1 MNKQD
6 LKNGMIYE
14 KRNGL
19 IFYIILDTV
28 YKLNDSNNTEM
39 GTLDDV
45 LTYYNDDLTYKG
57 SKWSDIMIIR
67 DAEGKL
73 LWEREEVDWAK
84 VPKDTKVLV
93 RNSKDEEW
101 HKRYFSKYKD
111 GRFYTFNMGGTSWS
125 TSDETFWK
133 ECKLVELEQK
143 EYTFDEVECLFEEY
157 CDKID
162 NCNECEYSGDCKDS
176 WKNDNFTI
184 TRKIIN
190 KGR

>member
-93 RNSKDEEW
+93 RDSKDEEW

-143 EYTFDEVECLFEEY
+143 EYTFYEVECLYQEY
-157 CDKID
+157 CNKMD
-162 NCNECEYSGDCKDS
+162 NCNECGYSGSCEYD

-184 TRKIIN
+184 TRK
-190 KGR
+190 

>member
-28 YKLNDSNNTEM
+28 YKLDNSNNTEM

-101 HKRYFSKYKD
+101 RKRYFSKYKD
-111 GRFYTFNMGGTSWS
+111 GRFYTFNTGGTSWS
-125 TSDETFWK
+125 ASDETFWR

-143 EYTFDEVECLFEEY
+143 EYTFDEVECLYQEY
-157 CDKID
+157 CNKMD
-162 NCNECEYSGDCKDS
+162 NCNECGYSGSCEYD

-184 TRKIIN
+184 TRK
-190 KGR
+190 

>member
-67 DAEGKL
+67 DAEG
-73 LWEREEVDWAK
+73 
-84 VPKDTKVLV
+84 
-93 RNSKDEEW
+93 N
-101 HKRYFSKYKD
+101 YY
-111 GRFYTFNMGGTSWS
+111 G
-125 TSDETFWK
+125 K
-133 ECKLVELEQK
+133 EKK
-143 EYTFDEVECLFEEY
+143 
-157 CDKID
+157 
-162 NCNECEYSGDCKDS
+162 
-176 WKNDNFTI
+176 
-184 TRKIIN
+184 
-190 KGR
+190 